1 MAGEVVKHGSIVNE
15 LVEGLN
21 LFFVLQFENKKI
33 DQIGEEISAA
43 RQCAIDGL
51 AAAEQSDSELTQH
64 ENGGYFMLATVKNGE
79 VLYAKLGFALTDY
92 IYCK

>member
-1 MAGEVVKHGSIVNE
+1 MEKVVKHGSVINE

-21 LFFVLQFENKKI
+21 LAHVIQFTDKKI
-33 DQIGEEISAA
+33 DQIGDEISAA
-43 RQCAIDGL
+43 RQCAINGL
-51 AAAEQSDSELTQH
+51 AAAEQSDSELTQY
-64 ENGGYFMLATVKNGE
+64 ENGGYFMIATVKNGE